1 VLLLIYV
8 LEEISVVK
16 KHLQRCK
23 EVRVNDDRYLGKQR
37 VVRSTVRERQVG
49 GKGPAVRITSRK
61 KNREEA
67 ITRGPRRQRGDM
79 IESGDRRRKLNV
91 KERLQLQL
99 ARLYRGI
106 VAKRY
111 TPIIRCSHMLKI

>member
-79 IESGDRRRKLNV
+79 IESG
-91 KERLQLQL
+91 
-99 ARLYRGI
+99 
-106 VAKRY
+106 
-111 TPIIRCSHMLKI
+111 